1 MKSACYSPSDDML
14 SAWRPIPIAVMIPL
28 EKVGSGWRGSQSPP
42 PSCAEDLPTRL
53 LARVTQAHTDTSSV
67 VCSRS
72 ASTPSTIGKHAVR
85 APRQNCWRH
94 SPATRARCDRRQGQ
108 EVCALRV

>member
-53 LARVTQAHTDTSSV
+53 LARVTQATPIPRPSS
-67 VCSRS
+67 
-72 ASTPSTIGKHAVR
+72 
-85 APRQNCWRH
+85 AP
-94 SPATRARCDRRQGQ
+94 ARLQRPLQ
-108 EVCALRV
+108 

>member
-42 PSCAEDLPTRL
+42 LHVPKICRPG
-53 LARVTQAHTDTSSV
+53 
-67 VCSRS
+67 C
-72 ASTPSTIGKHAVR
+72 
-85 APRQNCWRH
+85 
-94 SPATRARCDRRQGQ
+94 
-108 EVCALRV
+108 